1 MTRLQTALSRTDT
14 QTVLPRL
21 YFIRHGETAWS
32 LSSQH
37 TGRTDIALNEQGEQD
52 ARMLAAPL
60 GAVDFSRVFSSPLR
74 RARRTCE
81 LAGLGE
87 VAEIE
92 PDLTEWDY
100 GDYEGLRPIEIR
112 QRRPDWNVFRDG
124 CPGGESPSQISQR
137 ADRSID
143 LLRTL
148 EGNIAVFSHGH
159 FGRVFAARWIGLQV
173 EQAQRFLLSTAS
185 LSVLGFEHNRADEPA
200 VFLWNTVARTR
211 W

>member
-1 MTRLQTALSRTDT
+1 MKGSESALPLRDMQTA
-14 QTVLPRL
+14 LPRL
-21 YFIRHGETAWS
+21 YFMRHGETAWS

-52 ARMLAAPL
+52 ARTLAAPL
-60 GAVDFSRVFSSPLR
+60 GAVNFSRVFTSPLQ

-92 PDLTEWDY
+92 PDLTEWNY
-100 GDYEGLRPIEIR
+100 GDYEGMRPTEIR
-112 QRRPDWNVFRDG
+112 QGRPDWNVFRDG

-137 ADRSID
+137 ADRAIGR
-143 LLRTL
+143 LRAL
-148 EGNIAVFSHGH
+148 KGNIAVFSHGH

-185 LSVLGFEHNRADEPA
+185 LSILGFEHYRADEPA
-200 VFLWNTVARTR
+200 VVLWNAVAKTL

>member
-1 MTRLQTALSRTDT
+1 MIGSEGR
-14 QTVLPRL
+14 LPRTETHAAL
-21 YFIRHGETAWS
+21 PRVYFIRHGETAWS
-32 LSSQH
+32 LSRQH

-87 VAEIE
+87 VAETE

-112 QRRPDWNVFRDG
+112 QRRPGWNVFRDG

-137 ADRSID
+137 RHSC
-143 LLRTL
+143 
-148 EGNIAVFSHGH
+148 N
-159 FGRVFAARWIGLQV
+159 GRVRPSNPPVRRIKRG
-173 EQAQRFLLSTAS
+173 AS
-185 LSVLGFEHNRADEPA
+185 LNSDHQRQLPA
-200 VFLWNTVARTR
+200 VPGQVVTLPPFSS
-211 W
+211 